1 MTTATKVKTN
11 KRANATSKIT
21 KIKHE
26 VANNNKIELYG
37 EIVYWQIPGSRSA
50 TTLQNALISS
60 GLPANKL
67 REIYPSSA
75 FSRVA
80 HQLTEE
86 GIFDRLDRQGR
97 ELVFQLTE
105 KAIRFNHTIGEKEL
119 EFSRKAYL
127 RLDTETGSVTSQSHP
142 DLAVKMEKLIR
153 DVQSQRTPTEIGGL
167 IKALLDDEI
176 DIFPLCEG
184 SKTYFA
190 PDSSKEF
197 LNKISKFCNEIG
209 ATLHRLPM
217 IKDSGTRQSVAAAI
231 EIGIN
236 QMIKDHMTNIEN
248 LDLNCRADTIEK
260 QYDCVQATEVR
271 MLVYKN
277 ILKEK
282 TELLQ
287 ASLEEARDAI
297 NRKKMELQ
305 QFKNESLLCTV
316 KVSTNKCLI
325 WGYSVSKMAKYLRY
339 TKQWDKVKVVKLCK
353 NLFGSYVSGPSIE
366 VMASVNKGYDDVSL
380 TDKQLQ
386 QLDDVACSSPDQ
398 PIVISSNGVIQ
409 EDSSTSAE

>member
-1 MTTATKVKTN
+1 MATATKAKTN

-50 TTLQNALISS
+50 TTIQNALANS
-60 GLPANKL
+60 GLPVNKL
-67 REIYPSSA
+67 REIYPTSA

-142 DLAVKMEKLIR
+142 DLAVKMEKLIK
-153 DVQSQRTPTEIGGL
+153 DVQAQRTATEISGL
-167 IKALLDDEI
+167 IKALLDDAI
-176 DIFPLCEG
+176 DCFPLCEG

-190 PDSSKEF
+190 PDSSKDF
-197 LNKISKFCNEIG
+197 LDKVSNFCSEIG

-236 QMIKDHMTNIEN
+236 QMIKDHLVNIEK
-248 LDLNCRADTIEK
+248 LDFSCRADTFEK
-260 QYDCVQATEVR
+260 QYDNLQKTEVR
-271 MLVYKN
+271 MLVYRD

-282 TELLQ
+282 MELLQ
-287 ASLEEARDAI
+287 GSLDNAREMID
-297 NRKKMELQ
+297 RKKMELQ
-305 QFKNESLLCTV
+305 QFRDESLLCTV
-316 KVSTNKCLI
+316 KPSTGKCLI
-325 WGYSVSKMAKYLRY
+325 WGYSVSKMAKFLKY
-339 TKQWDKVKVVKLCK
+339 TKQWDKVKIVKLCK

-380 TDKQLQ
+380 TEKQLQ
-386 QLDDVACSSPDQ
+386 QLDDVACSLPGDQ
-398 PIVISSNGVIQ
+398 PIVITSNGVI
-409 EDSSTSAE
+409 EEPTASE